1 MGNWEGGWSQRY
13 KGVCLLPVLATR
25 YVPAIGTAN
34 IEERIVGSIA
44 TAWLNQKEHHGKSHI
59 QCMGYRSGVLSL
71 TQYQASGVDMIL
83 ALLVDMVLK

>member
-13 KGVCLLPVLATR
+13 KGVRLLPVPATR

-44 TAWLNQKEHHGKSHI
+44 TAWLNQKEHHGKSPYNAWGTGREFYHLHNTKH
-59 QCMGYRSGVLSL
+59 QG
-71 TQYQASGVDMIL
+71 
-83 ALLVDMVLK
+83 LK